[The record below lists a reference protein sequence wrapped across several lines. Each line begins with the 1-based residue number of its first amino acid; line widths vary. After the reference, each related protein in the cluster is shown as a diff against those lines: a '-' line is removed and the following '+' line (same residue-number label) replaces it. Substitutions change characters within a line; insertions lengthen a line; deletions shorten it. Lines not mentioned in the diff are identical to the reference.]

1 MKVDGTWPL
10 SDGEYEAL
18 IRGIQKHFADYLRDL
33 EVKLLRG
40 PTDYVM
46 AVEGVDE
53 HIILKV
59 ALDGPFL
66 PRLFDSGY
74 LDCVLEHELRHL
86 DLAQPWNVCALTAPD
101 VIYHEEGAAVHAEMS
116 NGLNAILQEMIP
128 DVFVISR
135 MSESGQR
142 KYFDFEWMKIET
154 QWSQSLEIRRGSF
167 QKALLILVL
176 AELELIAT
184 KMSCSLPARFAS
196 MKAIAAPNADD
207 EAFYD
212 ETVTLYDLIWEQA
225 KREPPVLALEAATRR
240 LREILRT
247 QKEPYVPRC
256 EDAWGSLEEIP

>member
-1 MKVDGTWPL
+1 MKVDGTWPF

-18 IRGIQKHFADYLRDL
+18 IRGIQKHFANYLRDL

-40 PTDYVM
+40 LTDYVM

-53 HIILKV
+53 HIVLKV
-59 ALDGPFL
+59 ALDSPFL

-86 DLAQPWNVCALTAPD
+86 DVIPRSKICALVAPD
-101 VIYHEEGAAVHAEMS
+101 VVYREEDEAAHAKMS
-116 NGLNAILQEMIP
+116 NGLNAFLQDMISE
-128 DVFVISR
+128 VFAISR
-135 MSESGQR
+135 MSESGQK
-142 KYFDFEWMKIET
+142 KYLEFECLKLEVQWKQSEKITSGE
-154 QWSQSLEIRRGSF
+154 SL
-167 QKALLILVL
+167 KAFLIMIL

-225 KREPPVLALEAATRR
+225 KRESPVLADEAATRR

-247 QKEPYVPRC
+247 QKEPYVPRGQG
-256 EDAWGSLEEIP
+256 AWGSLEEIT